1 MEIITLILVGA
12 VAGWV
17 ASKVMRVDSS
27 PLINILLGIA
37 GGMLGGYLLGLINI
51 SLLDGIPGDILVSI
65 IGAIILVF
73 VYKLISK

>member
-1 MEIITLILVGA
+1 MEIITLILVRA

>member
-1 MEIITLILVGA
+1 MEIIILILVGA

-37 GGMLGGYLLGLINI
+37 GGMLGGYLFGLINI

>member
-1 MEIITLILVGA
+1 MILVGA